1 MDDRELLIDLH
12 RDGRRQ
18 GPGSEADTLRALDL
32 SGIDRQIPLV
42 MADIGCGT
50 GASTLVLAKALD
62 AQITAVD
69 FLQDFLDELD
79 RRAREAG
86 LADHISTLECSME
99 TLPFDEQSLDLIW
112 SEGAIYNIGFE
123 QGVRDRRPFLKEGGV
138 LVASER
144 EEIQLYER
152 FQDCFSYGVYVARK
166 TGPGDSA

>member
-18 GPGSEADTLRALDL
+18 GPGCEADTLRA
-32 SGIDRQIPLV
+32 
-42 MADIGCGT
+42 
-50 GASTLVLAKALD
+50 
-62 AQITAVD
+62 
-69 FLQDFLDELD
+69 
-79 RRAREAG
+79 
-86 LADHISTLECSME
+86 
-99 TLPFDEQSLDLIW
+99 LDLIW

-123 QGVRDRRPFLKEGGV
+123 QGVRDWRPFLKEGGV